1 MTLTRYSLDQFI
13 ADMNAL
19 VASQPEPTGIFDRGS
34 VYLER
39 LISDPQA
46 IPERFREPSGTGS
59 RPNHGSYA
67 LYRGPGLFVS
77 SVVWGPGDHAGPH
90 DHDTW
95 GMIGVVDNAI
105 QETRFCRLDDRDR
118 DDYARLE
125 RDRVSFMKPG
135 EISLLMPDVDEIHQM
150 DNPGDRPTAEIHVYG
165 QDLVGLERCRYDLAT
180 GRVQRWASGKFDNC

>member
-19 VASQPEPTGIFDRGS
+19 VASQPDPASIFDRGS
-34 VYLER
+34 AYLER
-39 LISDPQA
+39 LIGDPEA
-46 IPERFREPSGTGS
+46 IPERFRQPSGRGS

-90 DHDTW
+90 DHHTW

-105 QETRFCRLDDRDR
+105 QETRFRRLDDRDR
-118 DDYARLE
+118 ED
-125 RDRVSFMKPG
+125 
-135 EISLLMPDVDEIHQM
+135 
-150 DNPGDRPTAEIHVYG
+150 
-165 QDLVGLERCRYDLAT
+165 
-180 GRVQRWASGKFDNC
+180 